1 MIMKSVTLTITILLL
16 TMISLAQITKP
27 LLLYP
32 ESVPNS
38 KPVPVDYAEK
48 NDKGWVTK
56 VSEPTLTP
64 FFPEQNRATGTAVI
78 VIPGGGY
85 AGIAINHE
93 GIEVAKKLAAAGIT
107 AFVLKYRLPSDLI
120 MVDRSIGPLQDAQRA
135 IQMVRERAEEWKINP
150 NKVGIIGF
158 SAGGHL
164 ASTLGTHYEKAL
176 IDNKANVSLRPDFM
190 ALIYP
195 VITMAQYTHQGS
207 KQNLIGP
214 SAAQEQVLLYSN
226 EKQVNQNTPTTFL
239 LHAQDD
245 KVVPVQ
251 NSLRIYEAIVNA
263 GGKAEMHLYQAG
275 GHGFGLN
282 NKTTP
287 DQWFDRCINWLKAN
301 QLY

>member
-1 MIMKSVTLTITILLL
+1 MKGVTLTITAFLFTFL
-16 TMISLAQITKP
+16 SFAQSAQPI
-27 LLLYP
+27 LLYP
-32 ESVPNS
+32 DGVPNS
-38 KPVPVDYAEK
+38 KPAPVDYVEK
-48 NDKGWVTK
+48 NDKGWVTRVT
-56 VSEPTLTP
+56 VSSLTP
-64 FFPEQNRATGTAVI
+64 FFPAKNQATKTAVI

-93 GIEVAKKLAAAGIT
+93 GIEIAKKFAAAGIT

-120 MVDRSIGPLQDAQRA
+120 MTDRSIGPLQDAQRA
-135 IQMVRERAEEWKINP
+135 IQVLRERASEWNLDTNKI
-150 NKVGIIGF
+150 GIIGF

-164 ASTLGTHYEKAL
+164 ASTLGTHYQKAL
-176 IDNKANVSLRPDFM
+176 INNPSNISLRPSFM

-195 VITMAQYTHQGS
+195 VITMEEYTHMGS
-207 KQNLIGP
+207 KQNLIGQT
-214 SAAQEQVLLYSN
+214 AAQEQIKLYSN
-226 EKQVNQNTPTTFL
+226 EKQVNSNTPTTFL

-245 KVVPVQ
+245 AVVPVK
-251 NSLRIYEAIVNA
+251 NSLSFYEAITKS

-301 QLY
+301 QLF

>member
-1 MIMKSVTLTITILLL
+1 MKGICLFITALLL
-16 TMISLAQITKP
+16 AFLSIAQSAQPI
-27 LLLYP
+27 LLYP
-32 ESVPNS
+32 GGVPNS
-38 KPVPVDYAEK
+38 KLAPVDYVE
-48 NDKGWVTK
+48 NNNNGWVTK
-56 VSEPTLTP
+56 VSVPTLTP
-64 FFPEQNRATGTAVI
+64 FLPEQGKATGTTVI

-85 AGIAINHE
+85 AGLAINHE
-93 GIEVAKKLAAAGIT
+93 GIDIAKKFAAAGIT
-107 AFVLKYRLPSDLI
+107 AFLLKYRLPSDLV
-120 MVDRSIGPLQDAQRA
+120 MADRSIGPLQDAQRA

-176 IDNKANVSLRPDFM
+176 IDSKANVSLRPDFM

-195 VITMAQYTHQGS
+195 VITMGEFTHQGS
-207 KQNLIGP
+207 KQNLIGA
-214 SAAQEQVLLYSN
+214 SAVQEQIVLYSN
-226 EKQVNQNTPTTFL
+226 EKQVNRNTPPTFL

-245 KVVPVQ
+245 QVVPVK
-251 NSLRIYEAIVNA
+251 NSLMIYEAIVKA

-287 DQWFDRCINWLKAN
+287 DQWFDRCMNWLKAN
-301 QLY
+301 QLL

>member
-1 MIMKSVTLTITILLL
+1 MKGICLFITALLL
-16 TMISLAQITKP
+16 TFFSIAQNAQPIF
-27 LLLYP
+27 LYP
-32 ESVPNS
+32 GGVPNS
-38 KPVPVDYAEK
+38 KPVPADYVEK
-48 NDKGWVTK
+48 NNNGWVTK
-56 VSEPTLTP
+56 VSEPTLTA
-64 FFPEQNRATGTAVI
+64 FLPEQGKATGTAVI

-93 GIEVAKKLAAAGIT
+93 GIEIAKKFAAAGIT

-135 IQMVRERAEEWKINP
+135 IQMVRERAEEWRINP

-176 IDNKANVSLRPDFM
+176 IDIKANVKLRPDFM

-195 VITMAQYTHQGS
+195 VITMEEYTHQGS
-207 KQNLIGP
+207 KQNLIGQ
-214 SAAQEQVLLYSN
+214 SAVQEQVVLYSN
-226 EKQVNQNTPTTFL
+226 EKQVNRNTPPTFL

-245 KVVPVQ
+245 KVVPVK
-251 NSLRIYEAIVNA
+251 NSLMIYEAIVNA

-287 DQWFDRCINWLKAN
+287 DQWFDHCMNWLKAN
-301 QLY
+301 QLF

>member
-1 MIMKSVTLTITILLL
+1 MKGVALTITTLFL
-16 TMISLAQITKP
+16 TIISLAQFTKP

-32 ESVPNS
+32 DGVPNS

-48 NDKGWVTK
+48 NDNGWVTK
-56 VSEPTLTP
+56 VSEPTLIP

-93 GIEVAKKLAAAGIT
+93 GIEVAKKFAAIGIT

-150 NKVGIIGF
+150 NKVGVIGF

-164 ASTLGTHYEKAL
+164 TSTLGTHYEKAL
-176 IDNKANVSLRPDFM
+176 IDNKDNVNLRPDFI

-195 VITMAQYTHQGS
+195 VITMGEYTHQGS
-207 KQNLIGP
+207 KQNLIGQ
-214 SAAQEQVLLYSN
+214 SSAQEQITLYSN
-226 EKQVNQNTPTTFL
+226 EKQANRNTPTTFL

-251 NSLRIYEAIVNA
+251 NSLMFYEAIVNA
-263 GGKAEMHLYQAG
+263 GGKAEMHLYQEG

-287 DQWFDRCINWLKAN
+287 DQWFDRCMNWLKAN
-301 QLY
+301 QLF